1 MTAISGPE
9 GTGKTLLGLHFLAA
23 ATAVEPGL
31 LFGLDESGEMAE
43 PISAAFGIEL
53 DRLKHEGALHLA
65 GQPRIGESLD
75 EEGYRLLA
83 AVRDSGARRVF
94 IDGLASVVAMPA
106 YEERGAAFF
115 AALFRELRRLGVTT
129 LFSVRATPDG
139 TVLPP
144 GREVAPLADN
154 SLRVDVTQRGAN
166 AVRSVS
172 ISKVQAS
179 RHDPS
184 SHELELTT
192 AGLRVGA
199 SLDAQRGGT

>member
-1 MTAISGPE
+1 MLGGGGYPAGSVTAISGPE

-53 DRLKHEGALHLA
+53 EGLKFKGALHLA
-65 GQPRIGESLD
+65 GQPRFGESLD
-75 EEGYRLLA
+75 EVGYRLLA

-115 AALFRELRRLGVTT
+115 AALFRELRRTRCNDL
-129 LFSVRATPDG
+129 
-139 TVLPP
+139 VLSS
-144 GREVAPLADN
+144 G
-154 SLRVDVTQRGAN
+154 
-166 AVRSVS
+166 
-172 ISKVQAS
+172 
-179 RHDPS
+179 DP
-184 SHELELTT
+184 
-192 AGLRVGA
+192 RRDGA
-199 SLDAQRGGT
+199 SPRARGCTTGRQQSAGGCDAARG